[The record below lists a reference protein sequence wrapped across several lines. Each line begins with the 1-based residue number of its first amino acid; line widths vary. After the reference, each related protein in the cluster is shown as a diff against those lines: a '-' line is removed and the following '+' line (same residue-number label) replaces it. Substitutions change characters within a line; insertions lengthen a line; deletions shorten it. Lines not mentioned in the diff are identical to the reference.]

1 MKTTKILLVG
11 LFIALL
17 SSCQPPNRSAHPRI
31 QAPPV
36 RVLIGEISGID
47 SIRFDG
53 NYTLSAPEAKYELM
67 RSSVFY
73 LRTDSKGYRLYNNKR
88 LFLLRADDKII
99 LEPQSNQG
107 ALLYHQKAYS
117 GKISMRMAKGGTI
130 WLINTL
136 PLDSYLR
143 SVVPSE
149 IFTHKAA
156 DLEAIKA
163 QAVCARSY
171 ALLKMKQRANQDFD
185 VYGDVRDQ
193 AYNGRKVQSN
203 LGNTAVNQT
212 RGSVLMYQGKIAK
225 TYFHACDGGISEAAQ
240 NVWPGIREPYLQVK
254 QDVWVDSF
262 ACKDAP
268 VFRWEKAFN
277 IGQLDSLFKQM
288 FHVSYQDSVVSDT
301 TRVPF
306 NITIKQRSASGRV
319 QKLQINYGRHIQML
333 EGFSIRRFFSDAKG
347 RVLPSTLFKLAATD
361 SLILIQGGGH
371 GHGVGLCQYGALY
384 KAEKGLKYYHILQT
398 YFPGTNL
405 EKVY

>member
-1 MKTTKILLVG
+1 LKTTKILLVG

-17 SSCQPPNRSAHPRI
+17 SSCQPPNRAAHPRS
-31 QAPPV
+31 QAPQI
-36 RVLIGEISGID
+36 RVLIGEISGTD
-47 SIRFDG
+47 SLRFDG

-73 LRTDSKGYRLYNNKR
+73 LRTDSKGYRLYNDKR
-88 LFLLRADDKII
+88 LFMLRGNDKIV
-99 LEPQSNQG
+99 LEPQSGQG
-107 ALLYHQKAYS
+107 DVFYKQKYYS
-117 GKISMRMAKGGTI
+117 GTLSIIMAENGKI
-130 WLINTL
+130 WLVNSL

-149 IFTHKAA
+149 IFTHKVA

-193 AYNGRKVQSN
+193 AYNGRKVQSP
-203 LGNTAVNQT
+203 LGNTAVDQT

-225 TYFHACDGGISEAAQ
+225 TYFHACDGGLSEAPQ
-240 NVWPGIREPYLQVK
+240 NVWPGISEPYLQVK

-268 VFRWEKAFN
+268 VFRWQKSFS
-277 IGQLDSLFKQM
+277 IGQLDSLFEQM
-288 FHVSYQDSVVSDT
+288 FHVSYQDSMVSDT
-301 TRVPF
+301 TLIPF
-306 NITIKQRSASGRV
+306 KISIKQRSTSGRV
-319 QKLQINYGRHIQML
+319 QQIQINYGRQSQGL
-333 EGFSIRRFFSDAKG
+333 SGFDIRRFFSGPDGKK
-347 RVLPSTLFKLAATD
+347 LPSTLFKLSLSD
-361 SLILIQGGGH
+361 SLLIINGAGH

-384 KAEKGLKYYHILQT
+384 KAENGLKYYHILRT